1 MTSPTTNA
9 AAPGSAMTGLSQRR
23 IFLIIGALML
33 GMLLAALDQTIVST
47 ALPTIVGDL
56 KGGSHIAWVI
66 TAYLLAT
73 TVSTPLWGKLGDQY
87 GRKIFF
93 QAAIVIFLIGSI
105 LSGLSQSMFELIAFR
120 AVQGLGSGGLMVG
133 AQAIVGDI
141 VSPRERGKYV
151 GLFGGVF
158 GLASVVGP
166 LLGGVFVDNL
176 TWRWIF
182 YINVPIGVIALI
194 VVALQVPGTLRRVH
208 HQIDYLGTAVLA
220 LAVTSLILLTS
231 LGGTTYAWASTPIY
245 ILGVAGVALIGVF
258 VLVER
263 RAAEPVLPLH
273 LFKLRTFSMT
283 SVVGFIVGFAMF
295 GAITYLPAFFQVVRG
310 ISPTI
315 SGVYLLPLMAGLL
328 LVSISSGQVISKTG
342 KYRFFPI
349 AGSAFMTVGLFLL
362 HLMGVHT
369 STALDALY
377 MLVLGMGIG
386 GVMQVLVIIVQ
397 NGVPHSELGVA
408 TSGAT
413 FFRSIGGSFGT
424 AIFGAIFSN
433 VLVGNLAKHLHGVSL
448 PSGFSSA
455 DATPAL
461 LSKLPAAVHSGFVAG
476 YAESIQTVFLVAVPI
491 AALAFLVTWLIPQVE
506 LKQWGGPAKDAAG
519 TEAPAAAEV
528 TPDGEITPIE
538 LKAMMDRGP
547 RPFILDVRNP
557 EEIAIC
563 RIAGSTVIPLPELTN
578 RLDELDPHRLENLF
592 EIGIDEVSLRKQ
604 HRYLTLV
611 ADHLR
616 GQIVWGVEG
625 RDAATAARF
634 FDEIGTDRAHAI
646 EVVSM
651 DMGPG
656 YGKATREHA
665 PQAIIAID
673 PFHVV
678 ALGNRALDDVRRDY
692 WNQLRRS
699 GDLAAARRFKDAR
712 WSLLKA
718 PPNLTDN
725 QTVTLR
731 KLKRAGGEVW
741 RAYTLLSAV
750 DVDRGRA
757 VDGGLGCC

>member
-1 MTSPTTNA
+1 MASATPA
-9 AAPGSAMTGLSQRR
+9 AAGGSTPPAADIAGNGALPGLSRR
-23 IFLIIGALML
+23 SILLIIGALML

-105 LSGLSQSMFELIAFR
+105 LSGLSTSMIELIAFR

-182 YINVPIGVIALI
+182 YINVPIGVIALV

-349 AGSAFMTVGLFLL
+349 VGSAFMTVGLFLL

-461 LSKLPAAVHSGFVAG
+461 LSKLPAAVHAGFVSG

-491 AALAFLVTWLIPQVE
+491 AALAFAATWFIPQVE
-506 LKQWGGPAKDAAG
+506 LKQWSSAAKEAAG
-519 TEAPAAAEV
+519 TEVPAMAAAAAAPAASPAALSTEEALV
-528 TPDGEITPIE
+528 TQE
-538 LKAMMDRGP
+538 
-547 RPFILDVRNP
+547 
-557 EEIAIC
+557 
-563 RIAGSTVIPLPELTN
+563 S
-578 RLDELDPHRLENLF
+578 LDPQ
-592 EIGIDEVSLRKQ
+592 D
-604 HRYLTLV
+604 
-611 ADHLR
+611 A
-616 GQIVWGVEG
+616 G
-625 RDAATAARF
+625 R
-634 FDEIGTDRAHAI
+634 
-646 EVVSM
+646 V
-651 DMGPG
+651 
-656 YGKATREHA
+656 
-665 PQAIIAID
+665 D
-673 PFHVV
+673 P
-678 ALGNRALDDVRRDY
+678 
-692 WNQLRRS
+692 
-699 GDLAAARRFKDAR
+699 
-712 WSLLKA
+712 
-718 PPNLTDN
+718 
-725 QTVTLR
+725 
-731 KLKRAGGEVW
+731 
-741 RAYTLLSAV
+741 
-750 DVDRGRA
+750 
-757 VDGGLGCC
+757 